1 MIKQLK
7 RILKPVQRHTKHYQ
21 TLIRKSEYDNVGLM
35 TLSRFR
41 RTPEPRVRMGQI
53 MSLFVKLTLEE
64 IYTGVTKN
72 IPETQNVSV
81 VMVMVVAE
89 CMIVPI
95 VVVAEWLLV

>member
-1 MIKQLK
+1 
-7 RILKPVQRHTKHYQ
+7 
-21 TLIRKSEYDNVGLM
+21 
-35 TLSRFR
+35 
-41 RTPEPRVRMGQI
+41 MGQI

-64 IYTGVTKN
+64 IYTGVTKNTN

>member
-1 MIKQLK
+1 MPVAMKLRNRIVSKKIPSDKTQMIKQLK

-53 MSLFVKLTLEE
+53 MSLSL
-64 IYTGVTKN
+64 
-72 IPETQNVSV
+72 S
-81 VMVMVVAE
+81 
-89 CMIVPI
+89 
-95 VVVAEWLLV
+95 